1 MIADRLGARSP
12 RMAGILL
19 AIAAYFMF
27 SWQDAAVKWL
37 AVDYAIPQLLF
48 MRSITIMLLCL
59 AIGRGPLLRQ
69 VMASRSKLPL
79 LLRGAIILA
88 AWLCYY
94 TASRQLQLA
103 EMVTIY
109 FAAPLMITVL
119 SVFLLHEHVRWQ
131 RWAAT
136 SLGFIGVVIACAPGG
151 VSFGW
156 PVLLV
161 LMAALLWAY
170 SNILVRQIS
179 RTETTIMQML
189 FSNGAFVVACALAL
203 PWAWTTPGSTAI
215 LLMTGVGLAGAA
227 GQYLLFEG
235 FRLAAASLVA
245 PFEYTSLVWAF
256 ALSYLVWGD
265 IPRHGVFLGAGLIAL
280 SGLLVVLGEWLA
292 DRKDARQVSPQTG
305 RGK

>member
-1 MIADRLGARSP
+1 MIAELGARSP

-19 AIAAYFMF
+19 AMAAYFMF

-59 AIGRGPLLRQ
+59 AIGRAALLRQ
-69 VMASRSKLPL
+69 VVASRSKLPL
-79 LLRGAIILA
+79 LLRGAIILG

-94 TASRQLQLA
+94 TASRKLQLA

-119 SVFLLHEHVRWQ
+119 SVFLLHEQVRWQ
-131 RWAAT
+131 RWAGT
-136 SLGFIGVVIACAPGG
+136 SLGFVGVVIASLQAKEGMG
-151 VSFGW
+151 FSW

-161 LMAALLWAY
+161 LAAAALWAY

-189 FSNGAFVVACALAL
+189 FSNGAFVVACAVAL
-203 PWAWTTPGSTAI
+203 PWVWITPGWLAI
-215 LLMTGVGLAGAA
+215 FLMLGVGPCRCG
-227 GQYLLFEG
+227 GTI
-235 FRLAAASLVA
+235 SCC
-245 PFEYTSLVWAF
+245 SKAF
-256 ALSYLVWGD
+256 AW
-265 IPRHGVFLGAGLIAL
+265 PR
-280 SGLLVVLGEWLA
+280 
-292 DRKDARQVSPQTG
+292 PP
-305 RGK
+305 